1 MPTIVK
7 ALREFL
13 GLSGYYRR
21 FIKGYE
27 DIASLLTELLKALK
41 QIMINPTILAL
52 PNFKLP
58 FEIECDAS

>member
-21 FIKGYE
+21 FVKGYE
-27 DIASLLTELLKALK
+27 GIASLLTKLLKALK
-41 QIMINPTILAL
+41 QVVINPAILTF
-52 PNFKLP
+52 PNFNLP